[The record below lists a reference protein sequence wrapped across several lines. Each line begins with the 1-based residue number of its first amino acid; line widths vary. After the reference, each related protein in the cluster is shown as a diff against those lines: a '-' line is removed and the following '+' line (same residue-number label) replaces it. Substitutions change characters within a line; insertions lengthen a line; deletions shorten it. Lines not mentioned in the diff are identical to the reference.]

1 MKRIIKSRK
10 TRKSRVKK
18 TKKWGGANK
27 EFEKNKK
34 IDEDD
39 KYFADFKFKPTR
51 ILIRAINQYINYIY
65 KNHSG
70 TNMKIS
76 NNTDSMIELLQKLI
90 DEHAEVSHIL
100 AKKKE
105 EIIKS
110 FEDLV
115 YMHRDSF
122 PQRKTIQSSK
132 QRVDEWLSTQSA
144 KVEATKAEEV
154 EARKAEE
161 VEAEREFNPRY
172 LGRFVTEFVTERKAL
187 NAITR
192 NAKNSRNR
200 KTAKNAEN
208 AKTAGRSVVE
218 QRRIN
223 EAKIKATASELRP

>member
-10 TRKSRVKK
+10 TRKSRVRK

-154 EARKAEE
+154 EA
-161 VEAEREFNPRY
+161 EREFNPRY
-172 LGRFVTEFVTERKAL
+172 LGQFVTEFVTERKAL